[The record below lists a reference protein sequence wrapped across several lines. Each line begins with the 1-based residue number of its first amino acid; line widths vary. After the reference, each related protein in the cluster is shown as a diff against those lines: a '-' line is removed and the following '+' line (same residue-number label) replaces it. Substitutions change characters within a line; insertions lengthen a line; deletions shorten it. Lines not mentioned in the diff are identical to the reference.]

1 MIIINIFSAFII
13 LVITIK
19 LFVIIKNKEA
29 GDEKISKAID
39 LFIALILVII
49 SWSIINYF
57 FGVRDN
63 DLETNDK
70 FKEVENTKTSSPV
83 RFENE

>member
-29 GDEKISKAID
+29 GDEKITKAID

-70 FKEVENTKTSSPV
+70 LKEVENTKTSSPV

>member
-29 GDEKISKAID
+29 GDEKITKAID

-49 SWSIINYF
+49 SWSII
-57 FGVRDN
+57 DN